1 MTDREN
7 HRRAVCFERPE
18 WIPITMDINAS
29 CFHHYD
35 SEALKKLMCSHK
47 RLFPDVD
54 ENWSPPERSGLPGW
68 RRAGERYTDPWGCVW
83 ETTDDGITGAVIQHP
98 LEDWKELENY
108 TPPDPE
114 EAHGKGIINWDEVAE
129 RVQKAHKEGR
139 WVRGGLDHG
148 HTFLRLCDLR
158 GYQNLIYDMV
168 DGSPELRQ
176 LIEMVETFNR
186 RIVEKHIELGVD
198 EIGYP
203 EDLGMQ
209 KGPMLSPA
217 HFREYIKPSYERLVA
232 PAKEAGRCIHM
243 HSDGDIRELA
253 DDLID
258 VGIES
263 LNLQDL
269 VNGIDWIKDNIK
281 GRACIDLD
289 IDRQKV
295 TRFGS
300 PGDVEDLIHEEVEK
314 LGSPEGGLTMIAGIY
329 PGIPLE
335 NIRAL
340 MDAMEKYS
348 TYYK

>member
-1 MTDREN
+1 
-7 HRRAVCFERPE
+7 
-18 WIPITMDINAS
+18 
-29 CFHHYD
+29 
-35 SEALKKLMCSHK
+35 
-47 RLFPDVD
+47 
-54 ENWSPPERSGLPGW
+54 
-68 RRAGERYTDPWGCVW
+68 
-83 ETTDDGITGAVIQHP
+83 
-98 LEDWKELENY
+98 
-108 TPPDPE
+108 
-114 EAHGKGIINWDEVAE
+114 
-129 RVQKAHKEGR
+129 
-139 WVRGGLDHG
+139 
-148 HTFLRLCDLR
+148 
-158 GYQNLIYDMV
+158 MV